1 MIGPTAFTRFRTRL
15 PFEFGL
21 PTFDGRFR
29 QASDGGAY
37 YLCRNDTLLA
47 SLRQATP
54 PMRLSEGGGFS
65 CLPRRLWGGTEFA
78 GRRVLFV
85 LPSSAIGD
93 CVGVH
98 LFLKSFRTRWP
109 TAEVAV
115 LNSGAATDLFA
126 LEPAVTLFP
135 LFLSETQHKR
145 WRTVVDLGEMEG
157 WGGIATS
164 PIDAETVLL
173 DAFGLS
179 PCPAELAGRPVPAEP
194 RSAILPLASSPLRS
208 LPPRLTAALARAL
221 AAKGPV
227 TVLLNGWQG
236 LSRAYEAALRPLLSE
251 GITVNGGFRATG
263 QLMDFIAGCGY
274 VVVADSGPAHLTKL
288 AGTPGTAIYT
298 SAGHQVL
305 QGRFRNLTPWQSR
318 FAGPHCTAPCGLA
331 KLRRAADGRVGCMG
345 SLGLPLEEL
354 PGLPGED
361 AALAARLVLET
372 PVPCVA
378 ALTDAADAVAAFII
392 EDVERRRNDP

>member
-1 MIGPTAFTRFRTRL
+1 MTGATTFTRFRTKL

-29 QASDGGAY
+29 QASDGSGT
-37 YLCRNDTLLA
+37 YLSRSDPLLA
-47 SLRQATP
+47 TLRQATP
-54 PMRLSEGGGFS
+54 PMRFTEGERFS
-65 CLPRRLWGGTEFA
+65 SLPRRQWSGTDFA
-78 GRRVLFV
+78 GKRVLFV

-98 LFLKSFRTRWP
+98 LFLKSFRARWP
-109 TAEVAV
+109 TAHLAV

-135 LFLSETQHKR
+135 LFLSERQHKR
-145 WRTVVDLGEMEG
+145 WRIVVDLGEMEG

-164 PIDAETVLL
+164 PVDAESVLL
-173 DAFGLS
+173 DAFGLL
-179 PCPAELAGRPVPAEP
+179 PCPAAVTGRPVPDAP
-194 RSAILPLASSPLRS
+194 TSAILPLASSPLRS

-221 AAKGPV
+221 VAKGPL

-236 LSRAYEAALRPLLSE
+236 LSRAYEAALRPLLPE
-251 GITVNGGFRATG
+251 GVAINGGFRATG
-263 QLMDFIAGCGY
+263 ELMAFIAGCGY

-288 AGTPGTAIYT
+288 AGTPGTAVYT

-305 QGRFRNLTPWQSR
+305 QGRFRNLSPWQAR
-318 FAGPHCTAPCGLA
+318 YQGPQCTAPCGLA

-345 SLGLPLEEL
+345 SLGLPLDEL

-372 PVPCVA
+372 PVPCIA
-378 ALTDAADAVAAFII
+378 ALANEAETVAAFVI
-392 EDVERRRNDP
+392 EDLERRQG